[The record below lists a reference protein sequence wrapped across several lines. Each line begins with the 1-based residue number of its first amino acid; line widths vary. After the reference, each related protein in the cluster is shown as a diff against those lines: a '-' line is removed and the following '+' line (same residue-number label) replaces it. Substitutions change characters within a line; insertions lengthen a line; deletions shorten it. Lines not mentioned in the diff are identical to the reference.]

1 MRMKRFVSKFVVLS
15 VLACF
20 AVGAAFAQQATFD
33 QAKLIK
39 PVTKTLKFVF
49 IPKLVHPWYKDVE
62 LGAQFAINELKKEGI
77 KVEMKWDAPATAD
90 IQEQIKKIEANI
102 SSRPD
107 GLAIACLD
115 PATDTQVINDA
126 IKAGIKVTTFDTD
139 APDSNRILYV
149 GHNGDYDDG
158 YKSGEIIAKKIGGK
172 GEVGV
177 MVGSL
182 AAPNHVNRV
191 KGFKDAIAKFKDISI
206 VFEQADNDDIQ
217 KAMDMTEAA
226 LQAHPNIKG
235 IYCNNASN
243 GIGAPRAIKNAGL
256 AGKVVLVVDSLMP
269 EEIQLLKE
277 GVITMG
283 NAQRQWDIGYWT
295 VKYLVALNEN
305 HTTPKVHETGAMLF
319 TKDDL
324 VKAGIIK

>member
-1 MRMKRFVSKFVVLS
+1 MKISNRIVVA
-15 VLACF
+15 VALACF
-20 AVGAAFAQQATFD
+20 AAGAAFAQKESFD

-62 LGAQFAINELKKEGI
+62 LGAQFAIDELKKEGI
-77 KVEMKWDAPATAD
+77 KVEMKWDAPSTAD
-90 IQEQIKKIEANI
+90 INEQIKKIEANI

-126 IKAGIKVTTFDTD
+126 FKAGIKVTTFDTD
-139 APDSNRILYV
+139 APDSNRIIYV

-191 KGFKDAIAKFKDISI
+191 KGFKDAIGKYKDISI

-226 LQAHPNIKG
+226 LQAHPNIKA

-243 GIGAPRAIKNAGL
+243 GIGAPRAIKNAKL

-295 VKYLVALNEN
+295 VKYLVALNQN
-305 HTTPKVHETGAMLF
+305 HTVPKVHETGAMLF

>member
-1 MRMKRFVSKFVVLS
+1 MKKSVGRI
-15 VLACF
+15 VLALVLVCL
-20 AVGAAFAQQATFD
+20 AVGGIAAQQLVFD
-33 QAKLIK
+33 QQKLIT
-39 PVTKTLKFVF
+39 PITKTLKFVF
-49 IPKLVHPWYKDVE
+49 IPKVVHPWYKEVE
-62 LGAQFAINELKKEGI
+62 NGAAFAIAEFAKAGI
-77 KVEMKWDAPATAD
+77 KIEMKWDAPATAD
-90 IQEQIKKIEANI
+90 ISEQVKKIEANI
-102 SSRPD
+102 SARPD

-126 IKAGIKVTTFDTD
+126 FKAGIKVMTFDTD
-139 APDSNRILYV
+139 APESNRILYV

-158 YKSGEIIAKKIGGK
+158 YKSGEVIAKKIGGK

-191 KGFKDAIAKFKDISI
+191 KGFKDAIAKFSNISI
-206 VFEQADNDDIQ
+206 VFEASDNDDIQ
-217 KAMDMTEAA
+217 KSMDMTEAA

-235 IYCNNASN
+235 IYCNNAAN
-243 GIGAPRAIKNAGL
+243 GIGTPRAVKNAGL

-269 EEIQLLKE
+269 EEIQFIKD

-295 VKYLVALNEN
+295 VKYLVALNQN
-305 HTTPKVHETGAMLF
+305 HTVPKIHESGAMLF
-319 TKDDL
+319 TKEDL

>member
-1 MRMKRFVSKFVVLS
+1 MKRYVRGLIVLIA
-15 VLACF
+15 LACF
-20 AVGAAFAQQATFD
+20 AAGSAFAQQETFD
-33 QAKLIK
+33 QAKLIQ

-49 IPKLVHPWYKDVE
+49 IPKLVHPWYKDVQS
-62 LGAQFAINELKKEGI
+62 GAQFAIDELKKEGI

-90 IQEQIKKIEANI
+90 INEQIKKIEANI
-102 SSRPD
+102 SARPD

-139 APDSNRILYV
+139 APDSKRIIYV

-158 YKSGEIIAKKIGGK
+158 YKSGEIIAQKIGGK

-191 KGFKDAIAKFKDISI
+191 KGFKDAIAKYKDISI

-217 KAMDMTEAA
+217 KAMDMTETA
-226 LQAHPNIKG
+226 LQAHPNIKA

-243 GIGAPRAIKNAGL
+243 GIGTPRAIKNAGL
-256 AGKVVLVVDSLMP
+256 TGKVVLVVDSLMP

-295 VKYLVALNEN
+295 VKYLVALNQN
-305 HTTPKVHETGAMLF
+305 HTVPKAHETGAMLF

-324 VKAGIIK
+324 VKAGIIKK